1 VLGGAVLHHGCLL
14 VRGLMGT
21 ERVQQLRADIDR
33 AFSARADGRDEPGW
47 YEAFEPDTDAALLA
61 ARRKWVEDCGAMWA
75 ADSPPAL
82 LDILDALD
90 AVALP
95 DVIGGYLGEPPLLSV
110 NKCTL
115 RRVSPGTFP
124 SWHQDGAFL
133 GEQVRTID
141 VWVAFTDCGAGTD
154 APGLSVVP
162 RRVDHLLP
170 RGTGSALVADG
181 IDHEEVLRTLQGE
194 QPLTPHFAAGDALLF
209 DGLFVHCTGAQPG
222 QTDIREALEA
232 WFFTPSTF
240 PQGYVPLAL

>member
-1 VLGGAVLHHGCLL
+1 VGGAVLHLGCLV
-14 VRGLMGT
+14 VRGLLSDA
-21 ERVQQLRADIDR
+21 RVAQLRADIDT
-33 AFSARADGRDEPGW
+33 AFSARDRGDERGW
-47 YEAFEPDTDAALLA
+47 YEPFVPDDNSTTLA

-82 LDILDALD
+82 VDIVDALE

-95 DVIGGYLGEPPLLSV
+95 EVIGGYLGEPPLLSV

-115 RRVSPGTFP
+115 RRVSPDTFP

-141 VWVAFTDCGAGTD
+141 VWVAFTDCGAGTN

-170 RGTGSALVADG
+170 RGTGSALVPDG
-181 IDHEEVLRTLQGE
+181 IAEEEVRRTLDGDE
-194 QPLTPHFAAGDALLF
+194 PWYPHFAAGDALLF
-209 DGLFVHCTGAQPG
+209 DGLFVHCTGSQPG
-222 QTDIREALEA
+222 QTDVREALEA
-232 WFFTPSTF
+232 WFFTPSSF
-240 PQGYVPLAL
+240 PQGYVALAM